1 MICYILGDVF
11 YLIICSEETLTKCY
25 SELIMVKNECA
36 LIPLYDFL
44 LKLTVPFLSVTV
56 TSSMGFHGYAI
67 SSSPHLSFF
76 LLMTE
81 MDLNLSKWCHFSHK

>member
-1 MICYILGDVF
+1 MICYIWGDVF

-44 LKLTVPFLSVTV
+44 LELTVPFLSLSLWPAAWGFMDVLFLPV
-56 TSSMGFHGYAI
+56 LISASSF
-67 SSSPHLSFF
+67 
-76 LLMTE
+76 
-81 MDLNLSKWCHFSHK
+81 